1 MRYIFT
7 HKNDCRIRVTISFQV
22 VCKMT
27 AKILDFARPV
37 NGVIVEQKRADG
49 FINATAMAVAHGK
62 DVENWLKTDETFE
75 LVAALARRLNI
86 KSNSSKKRNSDSTRV
101 SATYPTLVIVKRGSP
116 ELGGGTWI
124 HPKLAIS
131 LAQKCN
137 PDFAL
142 LVSDW
147 IEEWLT
153 TGKNPIQVDND
164 EEYRLWQQRYDIRI
178 LVKDSLRPE
187 LMRLVIQY
195 AEKHSISPRTLAA
208 SVHDA
213 MNERIQGAKAKEL
226 RALGGLPL
234 GAFLRDY
241 FGASPLV
248 DYAAINKLAK
258 NAIEDRDIE
267 PVQAV
272 YEACDHYLGKSYEP
286 KPVAILENVYKQ
298 GRRLKFAKQ
307 AILKSKIVQLDLFD
321 IQLAS

>member
-1 MRYIFT
+1 
-7 HKNDCRIRVTISFQV
+7 
-22 VCKMT
+22 MT

-37 NGVIVEQKRADG
+37 NGVIIEQKRTDG

-62 DVENWLKTDETFE
+62 NIADWFRTQDGFENVT
-75 LVAALARRLNI
+75 ALADELGLEINYGI
-86 KSNSSKKRNSDSTRV
+86 SHNSSIMSV
-101 SATYPTLVIVKRGSP
+101 SGAYPAIVVTKRGAP
-116 ELGGGTWI
+116 DNGGGTWI
-124 HPKLAIS
+124 HPDLAVQVAS
-131 LAQKCN
+131 WCN
-137 PDFAL
+137 KPFAFQ
-142 LVSDW
+142 VSRW
-147 IEEWLT
+147 LREWLT
-153 TGKNPIQVDND
+153 TGKNPIQADDD

-195 AEKHSISPRTLAA
+195 AEKHGTSPRTLA
-208 SVHDA
+208 SKVHDA

-226 RALGGLPL
+226 RVLGGLPL
-234 GAFLRDY
+234 GVLLRDH

-286 KPVAILENVYKQ
+286 RPVAILEDVHKQ
-298 GRRLKFAKQ
+298 GRRLKFTKQ
-307 AILKSKIVQLDLFD
+307 AKLKSKSMQLEQLQLKQLTLFD
-321 IQLAS
+321 IQQAS

>member
-1 MRYIFT
+1 
-7 HKNDCRIRVTISFQV
+7 
-22 VCKMT
+22 MT

-37 NGVIVEQKRADG
+37 NGVIVEQKREDG

-62 DVENWLKTDETFE
+62 EIKEWFSNRSTIDLVE
-75 LVAALARRLNI
+75 ALALYLMLEI
-86 KSNSSKKRNSDSTRV
+86 KEGISPDSGIVKV
-101 SATYPTLVIVKRGSP
+101 SAAYPSLIVGKRGAP
-116 ELGGGTWI
+116 ESGGGTWI
-124 HPKLAIS
+124 HPDLAVQ
-131 LAQKCN
+131 LAQWCN
-137 PDFAL
+137 PAFAIQ
-142 LVSDW
+142 VSRW
-147 IEEWLT
+147 IREWLT
-153 TGKNPIQVDND
+153 TGKNPIQADDD

-195 AEKHSISPRTLAA
+195 AEKHGISPRTLA
-208 SVHDA
+208 SKVHDA
-213 MNERIQGAKAKEL
+213 MNERIQGVKAKEL
-226 RALGGLPL
+226 RVLGGLPL
-234 GAFLRDY
+234 GVLLRDH

-286 KPVAILENVYKQ
+286 RPVAIQEDVHKQ

-307 AILKSKIVQLDLFD
+307 AKLKSKSMQLEQLQLKQLTLFD
-321 IQLAS
+321 IQQAS